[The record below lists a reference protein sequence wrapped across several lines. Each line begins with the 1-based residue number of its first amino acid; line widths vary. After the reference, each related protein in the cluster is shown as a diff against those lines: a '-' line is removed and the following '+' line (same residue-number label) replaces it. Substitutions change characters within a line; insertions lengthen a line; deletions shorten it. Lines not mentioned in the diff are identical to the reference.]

1 MIGKLLKSLGEANAR
16 QIFVITHLPQV
27 AAQSRYHFK
36 VSKNQVNNQTISH
49 IELLNEKDRVNEVA
63 RMLGGVK
70 ITTTTIDHAKEIL
83 S

>member
-1 MIGKLLKSLGEANAR
+1 MQPGISTQGYFLSFLDLAGFLGQNLGKSE
-16 QIFVITHLPQV
+16 
-27 AAQSRYHFK
+27 

-63 RMLGGVK
+63 RMLGGIE
-70 ITTTTIDHAKEIL
+70 ITTKTLDHAKEIL